1 MATFARYLDRT
12 LVNLSVSHDTGPTE
26 VFTATVTDF
35 NTDTFFRAISL
46 SFNMYRFTIKRAIR
60 TESATIMDCD
70 RYLVEVLA

>member
-35 NTDTFFRAISL
+35 NTDTFFRAVSL
-46 SFNMYRFTIKRAIR
+46 SFNMHRFTIKRAVG
-60 TESATIMDCD
+60 TKSAAIMDSD
-70 RYLVEVLA
+70 RDLIEVLA

>member
-35 NTDTFFRAISL
+35 NTDTFFRAVSL
-46 SFNMYRFTIKRAIR
+46 SFDMYRFAIKWAVR
-60 TESATIMDCD
+60 TESAAIMDSD
-70 RYLVEVLA
+70 RDLVEVLA